1 MFIRT
6 GHAASFAAVL
16 FAAMLGGAA
25 ASTLA
30 APTLQVGDRVMVHVY
45 NHPEL
50 SGERPIDSDGTIAVP
65 LAGAVEAAG
74 VAPQAAAARITTAL
88 RRYLPYV
95 AVEVQR
101 LNEGAS
107 IVVAG
112 WPYSISDGVVKYLP
126 GQTLAS
132 AIGAIRNGSQNGAS
146 AAFDPYHSAINMR
159 SVLLDRGGRQ
169 FGAYD
174 MVALNA
180 SGNGGPTLRPG
191 DAVRFVSKP
200 VAIRVTGA
208 VKQPGYAY
216 LAQDEPV
223 ADAID
228 QVGGFTENAQSTGL
242 RLRRDGREHAISV
255 ADAEYHQPARNGD
268 ALDVP
273 SAPQV
278 IVAGIVLHPGPVMLK
293 TDTSLVA
300 AVFSAGG
307 PDKDSDLGQVRVVRN
322 GAVTSYDVTAITH
335 GDFTQNP
342 QLRDGDQV
350 YVPRGRHNA
359 DAGIFASILSSL
371 RWTLFR
377 N

>member
-1 MFIRT
+1 
-6 GHAASFAAVL
+6 
-16 FAAMLGGAA
+16 
-25 ASTLA
+25 
-30 APTLQVGDRVMVHVY
+30 VMVRVY

-74 VAPQAAAARITTAL
+74 IAPRAAATRITAAL

-95 AVEVQR
+95 SVEVQR
-101 LNEGAS
+101 LSEGAS

-112 WPYSISDGVVKYLP
+112 WPYPLSDGVIKYLP

-132 AIGAIRNGSQNGAS
+132 AIGAIRNGTAAQSGAS
-146 AAFDPYHSAINMR
+146 SAFDPYHSAINMR
-159 SVLLDRGGRQ
+159 SVLVDRGGRQ
-169 FGAYD
+169 VGTYD

-180 SGNGGPTLRPG
+180 SGSGGPTLRPG

-200 VAIRVTGA
+200 VALRVTGA

-223 ADAID
+223 ADAVD
-228 QVGGFTENAQSTGL
+228 QVGGFTENAKSTGL
-242 RLRRDGREHAISV
+242 LLRRDGVEHAISV
-255 ADAEYHQPARNGD
+255 ADPDYHQPARNGD
-268 ALDVP
+268 LLDVP

-322 GAVTSYDVTAITH
+322 GAVKSYDVTALTH
-335 GDFTQNP
+335 GDLSQNP
-342 QLRDGDQV
+342 QLHDGDQV
-350 YVPRGRHNA
+350 YVPRGRRNA
-359 DAGIFASILSSL
+359 DAGVFASILSSL